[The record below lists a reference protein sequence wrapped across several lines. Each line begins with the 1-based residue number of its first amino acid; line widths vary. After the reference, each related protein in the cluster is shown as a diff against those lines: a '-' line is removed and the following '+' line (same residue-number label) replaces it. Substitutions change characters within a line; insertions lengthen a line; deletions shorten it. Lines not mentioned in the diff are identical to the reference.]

1 MTTVRHPRRST
12 PLSLAAEVP
21 GEALFTVAPVP
32 VAAPR
37 AARSPLADYF
47 ELTKPRIALM
57 ALITVAAGYLLGS
70 AGDFHWLGL
79 LNTLLGAGL
88 VAAGGSALNHWLER
102 KPDAKMHRTARRPLP
117 AGRVPP
123 VAALLFGVTLF
134 VAGTAWL
141 AVTLPYPGAS
151 IAAAATGLLYV
162 GVYTP
167 MKRLTSWN
175 TVVGAIPG
183 ALPPVI
189 GWCAAQETLT
199 LKAVSL
205 FAILF
210 VWQLPHFYAI
220 AFMHREDYARGGM
233 KMLPVVERAD
243 GFYTGL
249 ATVGTAALLVPVTVL
264 PFAADVGHWLYL
276 LGAVPLAVWFLL
288 RAARFAR
295 HRTTVTAKSVLR
307 GSLVYLT
314 GVMVLLA
321 VDGLVG

>member
-1 MTTVRHPRRST
+1 M
-12 PLSLAAEVP
+12 AAP
-21 GEALFTVAPVP
+21 T

-37 AARSPLADYF
+37 RARSPFADYF
-47 ELTKPRIALM
+47 ELTKPRIAVM
-57 ALITVAAGYLLGS
+57 ALVTVAAGYVLGS
-70 AGDFHWLGL
+70 SGDFHWAGL
-79 LNTLLGAGL
+79 FNVLLGAGL

-102 KPDAKMHRTARRPLP
+102 GPDARMHRTSRRPLP
-117 AGRVPP
+117 SGRVAAP
-123 VAALLFGVTLF
+123 VALVFGLTLF
-134 VAGTAWL
+134 VGGVAWL
-141 AVTLPYPGAS
+141 YLTLPYPGAS
-151 IAAAATGLLYV
+151 VAAAATGLLYV
-162 GVYTP
+162 VVYTP

-183 ALPPVI
+183 ALPPII
-189 GWCAAQETLT
+189 GWCAAQEAVT

-233 KMLPVVERAD
+233 KMLPVVERPD

-264 PFAADVGHWLYL
+264 PFVADVGHWLYL
-276 LGAVPLAVWFLL
+276 LGAMPLAVWFLL

-295 HRTTVTAKSVLR
+295 HRTTATAKSVLR